1 MMPTVAVTLLC
12 IIILL
17 NRANAWSGSQW
28 RNMPARSL
36 DNLQNT
42 RTDILVTLGAAALG
56 ILIAPTR
63 ALAVPP
69 KKSPPYVQERGSL
82 ESGLSPCPGQ
92 PMKKSCWS
100 SEDIEG
106 RRVERWVPPA
116 SLQGKVGAITAALEA
131 TMATYPQ
138 EGQNDVDRGG
148 WIQAELNTDGNG
160 GTYLRYEFTSGKFKY
175 IDELELLVDGKTG
188 KVSVRT
194 ASRSAGFDYNVNATR
209 LNFIQKA
216 LQKQGWKVVLV

>member
-1 MMPTVAVTLLC
+1 MSAFTITLLC
-12 IIILL
+12 ILL
-17 NRANAWSGSQW
+17 LEGANAWSNSQW
-28 RNMPARSL
+28 RNVPGRDL
-36 DNLQNT
+36 GNLQST
-42 RTDILVTLGAAALG
+42 RADVLVTLGTTALS
-56 ILIAPTR
+56 ILVAPTG

-69 KKSPPYVQERGSL
+69 KKPPPYVQERGSL

-100 SEDIEG
+100 SEDTEG

-116 SLQGKVGAITAALEA
+116 SLQGKAAAIAAALEA

-148 WIQAELNTDGNG
+148 WTKAECNTDGKG

-175 IDELELLVDGKTG
+175 IDELELLVDGNTG

-209 LNFIQKA
+209 LNYIQKD
-216 LQKQGWKVVLV
+216 LQKQGWKVALV